1 MIIKQKA
8 EDFIVREI
16 NPLITKEKNK
26 FNVYLMTK
34 INIGT
39 QDAIDI
45 LSKITKTKF
54 TYSGMK
60 DKIAI
65 TSQFISTPVF
75 VEELTI
81 HEKDYSI
88 ILKFAGYSP
97 KPLSLGSHTSN
108 YFEIAVDVY
117 KEPFKLKEFG
127 FPNYFG
133 EQRFSNH
140 NIAIGKALLRKD
152 FPIACKLLDTDAK
165 YGKYILEHLE
175 KTPNDYIGALKKIP
189 QKILRL
195 YLASVQ
201 SYYFNKELS
210 KKIVGTELLVANQKL
225 IFAEH
230 YDDSQ
235 IMLPGWNTD
244 ISDEEI
250 CSQDFLFR
258 QIPELSL
265 EGELRNA
272 YTKASNINYD
282 GRIISF
288 TLPKGSYATIFLR
301 TIFLE
306 NIN

>member
-16 NPLITKEKNK
+16 NPHITKEKNK
-26 FNVYLMTK
+26 FNVYLLTK
-34 INIGT
+34 KNIGT
-39 QDAIDI
+39 QDAIEI
-45 LSKITKTKF
+45 ISKITKTKF

-65 TSQFISTPVF
+65 TSQFISATVN
-75 VEELTI
+75 VEELAI

-88 ILKFAGYSP
+88 ILKFVGYSA

-108 YFEIAVDVY
+108 YFEIAVDVNR
-117 KEPFKLKEFG
+117 EPFVLKEFG

-133 EQRFSNH
+133 EQRFSKH
-140 NIAIGKALLRKD
+140 NVAIGKALLRKD
-152 FPIACKLLDTDAK
+152 FQIACKILDSDVK
-165 YGKYILEHLE
+165 YGKYILEHLGNN
-175 KTPNDYIGALKKIP
+175 PNDYVGALKKIP
-189 QKILRL
+189 LKILRL
-195 YLASVQ
+195 YLTSVQ
-201 SYYFNKELS
+201 SHYFNKLLS
-210 KKIVGTELLVANQKL
+210 KKIIGIELEVANQKL
-225 IFAEH
+225 NFAEF

-244 ISDEEI
+244 INEEEI

-265 EGELRNA
+265 EGELRNTSTIA
-272 YTKASNINYD
+272 YDISYD
-282 GRIISF
+282 GQVISF
-288 TLPKGSYATIFLR
+288 KLPKGCYATIFLR